1 MRRQDVSLDLY
12 RIKPQD
18 LLLIEGV
25 SYCVKSVIEYKKE
38 HGFCK
43 EFKME
48 TDAGLQFWLAVDRD
62 SRRSKCKLLSRI
74 WRLLRRNIQ
83 NVILNSHCNFCPGRI
98 PS

>member
-1 MRRQDVSLDLY
+1 MSLDLY

-38 HGFCK
+38 HVFCK

-62 SRRSKCKLLSRI
+62 SRRSKCKLLSRTDTSSQEESGFSAYGDCYAGI
-74 WRLLRRNIQ
+74 Y
-83 NVILNSHCNFCPGRI
+83 
-98 PS
+98 